1 MNIQEPF
8 TPLYGSGVT
17 VSAIATSAN
26 VAIEKDAQSVCITN
40 TGSNIAYIKT
50 SVVNTATATTADYPI
65 LPFCQAIITKQSGQ
79 GFLAYISADGTSL
92 HVMMGGGF

>member
-8 TPLYGSGVT
+8 SPLYGSGVT

-26 VAIEKDAQSVCITN
+26 MVVDSSANSVCITN
-40 TGSNIAYIKT
+40 TGSAIAYIKT

-65 LPFCQAIITKQSGQ
+65 LPYSQAIITKQTGQ
-79 GFLAYISADGTSL
+79 GVLAYISAEGTTL
-92 HVMMGGGF
+92 HVMIGAGF